1 MIATAASTARLALG
15 MLGGIP
21 VAPKF
26 VYLVHTTDGHS
37 VRVVTSG
44 DPTQHPTF
52 FDRVVSV
59 ETLGLEGLRLVSD
72 PSDKVMA

>member
-1 MIATAASTARLALG
+1 

-21 VAPKF
+21 VTAKF

-44 DPTQHPTF
+44 DPTQHPAF
-52 FDRVVSV
+52 FGRVLDV
-59 ETLGLEGLRLVSD
+59 ETLGTEGLRLVSD
-72 PSDKVMA
+72 PSDKVCA